1 MGSYFYTCLSFIGF
15 WYEWRGIIWYKIIFF
30 EEWVQVVIWGILLIL
45 IKIAL
50 ILMRDKDETKRER
63 TIIRV
68 LREKERQVFG
78 DDNKNMYKINYD

>member
-1 MGSYFYTCLSFIGF
+1 MGSSCNLRNFINSN
-15 WYEWRGIIWYKIIFF
+15 
-30 EEWVQVVIWGILLIL
+30 
-45 IKIAL
+45 KIAL

-78 DDNKNMYKINYD
+78 DGNKNMYKINRYD

>member
-1 MGSYFYTCLSFIGF
+1 MNDVVSFDIKYF
-15 WYEWRGIIWYKIIFF
+15 FF

-78 DDNKNMYKINYD
+78 DNNKNMYKINYD

>member
-1 MGSYFYTCLSFIGF
+1 
-15 WYEWRGIIWYKIIFF
+15 
-30 EEWVQVVIWGILLIL
+30 
-45 IKIAL
+45 
-50 ILMRDKDETKRER
+50 MRDKDETKRER

>member
-1 MGSYFYTCLSFIGF
+1 MGSYFYTCLLFIEF
-15 WYEWRGIIWYKIIFF
+15 WYEWSSIIWYKILFF

-78 DDNKNMYKINYD
+78 DNNKNMYKINYD